1 MKRSWIMPLLKGVV
15 LLVLGMLI
23 LLNPIGTIKAIAFY
37 IGLILLVAGMVLAV
51 NAILTRK
58 TSERWQWGLVEG
70 VMDALFGIVLMSN
83 PEFIASVVTM
93 VLGIWIMMFGM
104 IKVFEAFRLK
114 KMGLESWWIKLLV
127 AIFNVFVG
135 YMIASNLSIGA
146 FAMTVWLGI
155 GLIVFGTVN
164 IFVALNLRKLEE

>member
-1 MKRSWIMPLLKGVV
+1 MNRSWIMPLLKGLV

-23 LLNPIGTIKAIAFY
+23 MLNPIGTIKAIAFY
-37 IGLILLVAGMVLAV
+37 LGLILLVAGVVLSV
-51 NAILTRK
+51 NAFLSRK
-58 TSERWQWGLVEG
+58 TFVRWHWGLTEG
-70 VMDALFGIVLMSN
+70 IMDALFGIVLMSN

-93 VLGIWIMMFGM
+93 VLGIWIMIFGM
-104 IKVFEAFRLK
+104 IKVLEAFRLK
-114 KMGLESWWIKLLV
+114 KMGLESWWVKLFAAV
-127 AIFNVFVG
+127 FNVFVG

-155 GLIVFGTVN
+155 GLIVFGAVN